1 MVSRRHEPPLP
12 PHPGS
17 RSIGASGALVALWR
31 GGTVRAGQR
40 SGGFSDRLLR
50 PRDSARP
57 ADEER
62 DLPSAD
68 DARHELAAP
77 FDDSPAM
84 NENPSP
90 RARRT
95 RRTEDEQI
103 ADIQRKIQAL
113 EERKRQMEAKTSPV
127 RKDFDRFK
135 KHANRFTQSCVDH
148 GRNDLANSVMALI
161 NTVERQV
168 DAD

>member
-1 MVSRRHEPPLP
+1 MGSKAVLDPTAAPPREPARRDAVSPLKPSGGVLRCHPDGAQEPPRRRP
-12 PHPGS
+12 P
-17 RSIGASGALVALWR
+17 ASGASRLP
-31 GGTVRAGQR
+31 TR
-40 SGGFSDRLLR
+40 SVTR
-50 PRDSARP
+50 PPTNAARNEP
-57 ADEER
+57 
-62 DLPSAD
+62 
-68 DARHELAAP
+68 AAP
-77 FDDSPAM
+77 FDESRPM
-84 NENPSP
+84 SQTPSP

-103 ADIQRKIQAL
+103 ADLQQKIQEL
-113 EERKRQMEAKTSPV
+113 EERKRRMEAKTSPV

-135 KHANRFTQSCVDH
+135 KHANKFIQSCVDH